1 MNIAFC
7 YDSVLP
13 SRGGCET
20 YIASLARRLAADG
33 HELRALVR
41 PTSQVEELR
50 RLGVALFSGDLADRA
65 SMREGMSGADWVF
78 HAAAELDPTAPAE
91 RMQQANAAGSE
102 NVASLAFKLGVPRF
116 LAVSSI
122 AAFGGSPP
130 DGSVATEESPPQ
142 LPYPTPYSATKH
154 AGEAAVRVWA
164 ARGLRVNV
172 VYPSLVYGPPGKRG
186 GTNSLLRN
194 LARGRFPALIGAER
208 KASWVFL
215 ADLVDGMVTVMERA
229 LPGRDYLLTG
239 DVTTVRSLA
248 ERVCALAGIAPPRR
262 NLSPRLARVA
272 LGAAAP
278 LLRLLGR
285 RPPPPPQQ
293 VASLDRHWA
302 FDDRRAREELGWT
315 RRTLDEGLPPT
326 IEFLLA
332 PRAAEAA

>member
-1 MNIAFC
+1 MFTMRIFLTGA
-7 YDSVLP
+7 S
-13 SRGGCET
+13 G
-20 YIASLARRLAADG
+20 YIGAALCRRLTGAG

-41 PTSQVEELR
+41 ASSQTEELR
-50 RLGVALFSGDLADRA
+50 RLGVALFPGDLADRA
-65 SMREGMSGADWVF
+65 SMREGMSGADWVV
-78 HAAAELDPTAPAE
+78 HAAAELDPAAPAE
-91 RMQQANAAGSE
+91 RMQQANATGSE
-102 NVASLAFKLGVPRF
+102 NVASLAWKLGVPRL

-130 DGSVATEESPPQ
+130 DGSPATEESPPQ
-142 LPYPTPYSATKH
+142 LPYPTPYSATKQ
-154 AGEAAVRVWA
+154 AGEEAIRAWA
-164 ARGLRVNV
+164 KRGLRVNV
-172 VYPSLVYGPPGKRG
+172 VYPSLVYGPPGKKG
-186 GTNSLLRN
+186 GANVLLRN

-215 ADLVDGMVTVMERA
+215 ADLVEGMVAVMERA

-248 ERVCALAGIAPPRR
+248 ARVCALAGIAPPRR
-262 NLSPRLARVA
+262 NVSPGVARVA
-272 LGAAAP
+272 LIAATP

-285 RPPPPPQQ
+285 RPPLPAQQ

-315 RRTLDEGLPPT
+315 RRGLDEGLPPT

-332 PRAAEAA
+332 PKQAEAA